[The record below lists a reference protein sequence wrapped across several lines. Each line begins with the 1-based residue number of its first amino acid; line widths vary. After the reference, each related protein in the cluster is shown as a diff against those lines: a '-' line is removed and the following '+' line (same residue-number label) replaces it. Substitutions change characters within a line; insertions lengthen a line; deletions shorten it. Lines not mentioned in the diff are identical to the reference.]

1 MASPSPEIKAQLL
14 REEALEALA
23 KAHVSILVVLYYSF
37 YSDLCALHCTY
48 EIMLMPFVFV

>member
-23 KAHVSILVVLYYSF
+23 KAHVSFLVAYLFSQ
-37 YSDLCALHCTY
+37 SLEMTY
-48 EIMLMPFVFV
+48 NDCGYRTA

>member
-48 EIMLMPFVFV
+48 EIMPMPFVFV